1 MFRYNSSISVLCIL
15 YLIPAPCTNGDVHLR
30 GDWRYNSFGRVE
42 VCLEETWGTICDD
55 DWDNNDASVLC
66 RQLGFSPYG

>member
-1 MFRYNSSISVLCIL
+1 MHAKLIS
-15 YLIPAPCTNGDVHLR
+15 APCTNGDVRLR

-55 DWDNNDASVLC
+55 YWDNNDASVIC
-66 RQLGFSPYG
+66 KQLGFSPYG